1 MFEAFALLVGLKS
14 LASREHNPVVP
25 EPEFV
30 PFKFP
35 EQAAAAAPVALAPRT
50 LEQLGVPGSLAREM
64 EFWLH
69 LTGRTQGDKVVGY
82 TFRTTDGASHALR
95 LSKVPAEA
103 AAESPSERAA

>member
-14 LASREHNPVVP
+14 LASREHSPVVP
-25 EPEFV
+25 EPEFK

-35 EQAAAAAPVALAPRT
+35 EQAAEAATVALAPRT

-69 LTGRTQGDKVVGY
+69 LSGRTQGDKVVGY
-82 TFRTTDGASHALR
+82 TFRTPDGTSHALR
-95 LSKVPAEA
+95 LGKVPVEA
-103 AAESPSERAA
+103 APSEQAA